1 MRLMAGRFLNS
12 GDFPAEGFGV
22 PRGVVVSESF
32 ARLYFHG
39 GDAVGGRVQHG
50 APGNAWSTIV
60 GIVADVRHSSLE
72 KSPQPTLYEPS
83 WFADALA
90 VRTALPPETVI
101 ASVRHVMHDINPA
114 VALSDIQTMRDRTTE
129 ASARRR
135 FQTVLLAAFAGIA
148 VFLALVGLYGLL
160 SYAVRQRR
168 AETGVRVALGAG
180 RGAVVGMVVR
190 HGLTLTGAGLAVGLL
205 AAAALARWASSLLY
219 GVRALDPVT
228 FIVVPVFMIAAAAI
242 ACFVPAWK
250 AARIDPVSSLRE
262 Q

>member
-1 MRLMAGRFLNS
+1 MQMRLMAGRFLNS

-114 VALSDIQTMRDRTTE
+114 VALSDITDDARPDHGGLCAQEVSDGAAGGVCGDR
-129 ASARRR
+129 
-135 FQTVLLAAFAGIA
+135 
-148 VFLALVGLYGLL
+148 GLP
-160 SYAVRQRR
+160 
-168 AETGVRVALGAG
+168 GAG
-180 RGAVVGMVVR
+180 WVVWLVVVC
-190 HGLTLTGAGLAVGLL
+190 GE
-205 AAAALARWASSLLY
+205 AA
-219 GVRALDPVT
+219 
-228 FIVVPVFMIAAAAI
+228 
-242 ACFVPAWK
+242 
-250 AARIDPVSSLRE
+250 
-262 Q
+262 